1 MSAIRAPMLTIRG
14 LVVKHG
20 EIEALHDVSLDVG
33 EGEIVAVIGPNGA
46 GKTSLLRTVAGALR
60 AARGSIVM
68 DGRPIAGAPAW
79 RVVRHGIALVPEG
92 RRIFADQTVRAN
104 LELGA
109 VSHGRFD
116 DLPRVLARFPA
127 LRERLEQPAG
137 ALSGGQQ
144 QMLAIARGLIARPR
158 LLLLDEPSLGLAPR
172 LVRETFDEVRR
183 IRAEGVSVLLVEQLA
198 ALALDVADRGY
209 VLDRG
214 RLVTAGAAR
223 DLAADPR
230 VVAAYLGR
238 RVVS

>member
-1 MSAIRAPMLTIRG
+1 
-14 LVVKHG
+14 
-20 EIEALHDVSLDVG
+20 
-33 EGEIVAVIGPNGA
+33 
-46 GKTSLLRTVAGALR
+46 
-60 AARGSIVM
+60 
-68 DGRPIAGAPAW
+68 
-79 RVVRHGIALVPEG
+79 
-92 RRIFADQTVRAN
+92 
-104 LELGA
+104 
-109 VSHGRFD
+109 
-116 DLPRVLARFPA
+116 VLARFPA

-144 QMLAIARGLIARPR
+144 QMLAIARGLMARPR